1 MFRTFISLCSYET
14 HIIHLN
20 FTYGVRPL
28 LLLALG
34 PLPLDD
40 VHQLLEVVVGGL
52 PLHSLEAV
60 ADDVLVQY
68 AAPREAGGIH

>member
-1 MFRTFISLCSYET
+1 MSIVFRTFISRCSYET

-28 LLLALG
+28 LLALG

-40 VHQLLEVVVGGL
+40 VHQLL
-52 PLHSLEAV
+52 
-60 ADDVLVQY
+60 
-68 AAPREAGGIH
+68 AAPHEARGIH

>member
-1 MFRTFISLCSYET
+1 MSIMFRTFISPCSYET

-40 VHQLLEVVVGGL
+40 VHQLL
-52 PLHSLEAV
+52 
-60 ADDVLVQY
+60 
-68 AAPREAGGIH
+68 AAPHEARGIH